1 MIDEDPMNSRYN
13 AFKRVLSHGVV
24 QKGIVLVFALVVLF
38 WPVLVRLY
46 HDLVNNSN
54 NSHGLL
60 VPFISVYLIWNKR
73 HDLES
78 LPIQT
83 SYAGLAVL
91 VCSLVVFVLGYGV
104 GIHVLPRLAFVA
116 ALMGA
121 FLYNYGKDIFL
132 KLAFPLAFLI
142 FMVPVPISI
151 EGLVSFKLQLWMTQI
166 SELILDALSIVVLR
180 EGNILIFS
188 NCSLEVAEAC
198 SGIRSLM
205 AYIML
210 GCLFGYMMHGSL
222 IRRSVMV
229 LIAVPLT
236 FVINSARVVGT
247 GILAYNYGPGVARG
261 FLHEFS
267 GIVIFLVG
275 LIIFFFIY
283 RLLDQGS
290 TTVSG

>member
-1 MIDEDPMNSRYN
+1 VTDEDPMKGRYYE
-13 AFKRVLSHGVV
+13 FKRVLSYRVV
-24 QKGIVLVFALVVLF
+24 QKGIVLVLALVVLF

-46 HDLVNNSN
+46 YDLVNNGN

-60 VPFISVYLIWNKR
+60 VPFISVYLIWKKR
-73 HDLES
+73 HDLAS

-83 SYAGLAVL
+83 SYSGLVL
-91 VCSLVVFVLGYGV
+91 LVSSLVVFILGYGG

-116 ALMGA
+116 AVMGA
-121 FLYNYGKDIFL
+121 FLYNYGNDIFL

-142 FMVPVPISI
+142 FMVPVPVSI

-166 SELILDALSIVVLR
+166 SALILDALSIVVLR

-229 LIAVPLT
+229 LIALPLT

-247 GILAYNYGPGVARG
+247 GLLAYYYGPGVARG

-275 LIIFFFIY
+275 LIMFFFIY
-283 RLLDQGS
+283 RLLEQPAAP
-290 TTVSG
+290 VSS